1 MALLVFLP
9 SHRMR
14 QRLPNSLE
22 RAYVF
27 PLLHSTVSIVV
38 LGRLISTFPCPA
50 NAVLDIGPLRMLASV
65 FGLMGVDWVLSMT
78 SVLIFENVLYSVEHQ
93 TTQDCSRSSRSA
105 SLRRRVSHLVCAHL
119 AALLVLGGLLTRSTS
134 FWQIPTA
141 QQLATPA
148 SSSAPPS
155 IAVSCLLNQRGKQID
170 DKEDWK
176 WLLDQTAIRV
186 AAGDDIILW
195 SEEAAQ
201 LYSEAEE
208 ALILGNASGLI
219 RDSNATYIG
228 LNYFKRVGPA
238 GNWYSVYMLY

>member
-14 QRLPNSLE
+14 QRLRNSSA

-65 FGLMGVDWVLSMT
+65 FGLMGVDWFLSMT
-78 SVLIFENVLYSVEHQ
+78 SVLIFENVLDSVEHQ

-119 AALLVLGGLLTRSTS
+119 AALLVLGGLLTRSAS

-186 AAGDDIILW
+186 AAGDDIILYDPCTSFYVLYW
-195 SEEAAQ
+195 YKRTNSDAAHPHQ
-201 LYSEAEE
+201 VVRGGGSTLLRGGGGA
-208 ALILGNASGLI
+208 
-219 RDSNATYIG
+219 DSRPC
-228 LNYFKRVGPA
+228 KRLDP
-238 GNWYSVYMLY
+238 